1 MVNIL
6 IVEDSPTQAAKLD
19 LHLTQLG
26 LQPTIAIDGEA
37 ALDLLDREIF
47 DLVISDIVMPGI
59 SGYEL
64 CRQIK
69 SSDRWRNI
77 PVILL
82 TTLRDPMDIIQGL
95 EAGADNFFT
104 KPYEPDQLIK
114 RVNNVLENRRLAS
127 EGKLR
132 VGFEVSF
139 LGRRF
144 AITSDRQQILD
155 LLISTFEQI
164 IETNRELSLR
174 KEELAIARARVEN
187 YARQLEE
194 KVEVSERRY
203 QALMQN
209 AGHAI
214 FTADRNARILT
225 FNRVAEDLF
234 QLSAEEA
241 LGMSLD
247 DIAEIPEGLSIAAA
261 TARYFEGGPSLYV
274 DRGAKELIC
283 RRKDGT
289 TFPFEAVVT
298 DVTFG
303 EDKVLCIS
311 GRDVT
316 ERREAQEA
324 LRASAEQ
331 ISLLLDSTGEGIY
344 AIDLTGNCTLC
355 NPAAARML
363 GYNSTDELVG
373 RPDIQKTILRSV
385 SDDAGDGAGDRLIE
399 RIVREGKS
407 FQSDNEVLW
416 RKDGTSFPVHLSAY
430 PIRRSGVII
439 GMAVTFSDS
448 TERRQLENEL
458 RHAQKME
465 AIGKLTGGIA
475 HDFNNLLTV
484 VIGNLELLEDTV
496 TENPQAAQFAKSAL
510 GAAIRGADLTKRLL
524 AFARRQVLEAVVCDV
539 KDLVGGLED
548 MLRRALGEDVALKMN
563 LGSSLWKS
571 KIDPGQFEHALLNLA
586 VNARDAMEGG
596 GALTVEASN
605 EYLDEAYAEAHA
617 EVNAGPY
624 VMVAVSDTGSGMPP
638 EVIEKA
644 FEPFFTT
651 KPIGKGTG
659 LGLSM
664 VYGFIK
670 QSGGHVKIYSEMGQ
684 GTTIKLYLPAERD
697 AASADPLTK
706 LDASFTKFATS
717 GEVVLLVEDDPSVQ
731 QIGAAILEYLGYKV
745 IRVDDGPA
753 ALAVLESGERI
764 DLLFTDIIMRG
775 GMNGIDLAQRVRQK
789 WPALKVLF
797 CSGYAENAFTRRDVL
812 EPGTAFISKPYDRI
826 KLAAILRKILDDTS
840 KAALSLAKV

>member
-1 MVNIL
+1 MVSIL

-37 ALDLLDREIF
+37 ALDLLERNQF

-59 SGYEL
+59 SGYDL
-64 CRQIK
+64 CRRIK
-69 SSDRWRNI
+69 SSEKWRNI

-82 TTLRDPMDIIQGL
+82 TSLRDPMDIIQGL

-104 KPYEPDQLIK
+104 KPYEPEQLIK

-144 AITSDRQQILD
+144 GITSDRQQILD

-214 FTADRNARILT
+214 ITADRNARILT
-225 FNRVAEDLF
+225 FNRVAEELF

-247 DIAEIPEGLSIAAA
+247 DIAEVPEEISIAAA
-261 TARYFEGGPSLYV
+261 AAHYFEGRPNSFVG
-274 DRGAKELIC
+274 RGAKEIVC

-303 EDKVLCIS
+303 VDKVLCIS

-316 ERREAQEA
+316 ERREAAEA

-344 AIDLTGNCTLC
+344 AIDVSGICTLC

-363 GYNSTDELVG
+363 GYESPDELVG
-373 RPDIQKTILRSV
+373 RNDIHETILRTV
-385 SDDAGDGAGDRLIE
+385 SDGAGGGAGDRLIS
-399 RIVREGKS
+399 RLVNEGTS
-407 FQSDNEVLW
+407 FESDSEVLW
-416 RKDGTSFPVHLSAY
+416 RKDGTSFPVHLSVY
-430 PIRRSGVII
+430 PIRRNGSII

-458 RHAQKME
+458 RQSQKME

-484 VIGNLELLEDTV
+484 VIGNLELLEDSV
-496 TENPQAAQFAKSAL
+496 TDNPQAEQFAKSAL
-510 GAAIRGADLTKRLL
+510 GAAIRGADLTRRLL

-539 KDLVGGLED
+539 KELVGGLED
-548 MLRRALGEDVALKMN
+548 MLRRTLGEDVSLKMN
-563 LGSSLWKS
+563 LGPDLWKT
-571 KIDPGQFEHALLNLA
+571 KVDPGQLEHAILNLA

-596 GALTVEASN
+596 GALTVESSN
-605 EYLDEAYAEAHA
+605 ELLDAAYAEAHA
-617 EVNAGPY
+617 EVSAGPY
-624 VMVAVSDTGSGMPP
+624 VMIAVSDTGSGMPP

-670 QSGGHVKIYSEMGQ
+670 QSGGHVKIYSEMGE
-684 GTTIKLYLPAERD
+684 GTTIKIYLPAERD
-697 AASADPLTK
+697 GADADPLNK
-706 LDASFTKFATS
+706 LDASSTKFAVS

-731 QIGAAILEYLGYKV
+731 QVGAAILEYLGYQV

-753 ALAVLESGERI
+753 ALNVLEKGERI
-764 DLLFTDIIMRG
+764 DLLFTDIMMRG
-775 GMNGIDLAQRVRQK
+775 GMNGIDLAQRVRKK
-789 WPALKVLF
+789 WPNLRVLF
-797 CSGYAENAFTRRDVL
+797 SSGYAENAFVRRDAL

-826 KLAAILRKILDDTS
+826 KLAAILRKILDES
-840 KAALSLAKV
+840 VAIRKAG